1 MIGCR
6 YKRLGRSQA
15 WSPVSR
21 PVAALSNGHCFI
33 GHTMEYHY
41 KEPNFDAIP
50 QALKDIDRWVT
61 WRAERTT
68 QTEKPRKIPY
78 DAKLP
83 QSKASSTDA
92 DTWASFAQAEA
103 AYYDGDRTGVGFV
116 LNQDGIV
123 GVDIDNCITDGV
135 IDPNALAMIEWL
147 GAKHIERSPS
157 GTGLRTFGYAPPL
170 ERGVKGKIENL
181 EVELYSTGRYLTVT
195 GDVIAQ
201 GDLVALEHFDEL
213 ADMLRTV
220 KVIDQS
226 TGEVITGEKN
236 DYHAELIRRVL
247 TGDVYHDSLRDLA
260 ASFISNNMYGG
271 AAVEQLRALMK
282 ASNSE
287 HDDRWQARYNQIPAL
302 VRSAQEK
309 FTPTQFDMPKDIQ
322 EIEQTLA
329 EKLGVV
335 CAADLPSE
343 FTPPDELVQGLI
355 TCESSSVFYGD
366 SNSGKTFLA
375 VDLSCAVSLG
385 REWMGRKT
393 EQGLVCYLATESA
406 NSVLTRMKAYQKYHN
421 VTLTDMYVFTTPVNF
436 FRDSADV
443 MNVVQML
450 KNIEQ
455 QRGAKFKLVVSD
467 TLARIASGANE
478 NNGTDMA
485 PVMERFDYLAKQTGA
500 HSLTIHHSGKDAAK
514 GARGWSGIRAHI
526 DTEIEIIEHEEGIRV
541 AEITKQR
548 ELAGKNTEIAFK
560 LEVVALGLTKWGD
573 EATTC
578 VVLPAEKCDIPDNKK
593 EPKKIINAKQSF
605 EGALLK
611 YGYIDQDGDLYVT
624 ADNWNEYTVLVN
636 KASEAARRQSYSR
649 AKKDLVEAGM
659 IAEKRSG
666 YATMNHEA
674 WAGLKL
680 VMGKK

>member
-1 MIGCR
+1 
-6 YKRLGRSQA
+6 
-15 WSPVSR
+15 
-21 PVAALSNGHCFI
+21 
-33 GHTMEYHY
+33 MEYHY
-41 KEPNFDAIP
+41 KEPNFEHIP

-61 WRAERTT
+61 WRAERSNPE
-68 QTEKPRKIPY
+68 EKPRKIPY

-83 QSKASSTDA
+83 QTKASSTDA
-92 DTWASFAQAEA
+92 DTWASFAQTEA
-103 AYYDGDRTGVGFV
+103 AYHDGDRTGVGFV
-116 LNQDGIV
+116 LNNDGIV
-123 GVDIDNCITDGV
+123 GVDIDNCIVEGEISED
-135 IDPNALAMIEWL
+135 ALAMIQWL
-147 GAKHIERSPS
+147 GAQYIERSPS

-170 ERGVKGKIENL
+170 ERGVKGKIGAL
-181 EVELYSTGRYLTVT
+181 DVELYSTGRYLTLT
-195 GDVIAQ
+195 GDLVAQ

-213 ADMLRTV
+213 AEMLRKI
-220 KVIDQS
+220 KVVDHS

-282 ASNSE
+282 ASSAQR
-287 HDDRWQARYNQIPAL
+287 DDRWQARYNQIPAL

-309 FTPTQFDMPKDIQ
+309 FTPTQYDMPKDIQ

-385 REWMGRKT
+385 ADWMGRKT

-421 VTLTDMYVFTTPVNF
+421 RVLSNMYVFTTPVNF
-436 FRDSADV
+436 FRDSGDV

-455 QRGAKFKLVVSD
+455 QRGMKFKLVVSD

-500 HSLTIHHSGKDAAK
+500 HSMTIHHSGKDAAK

-526 DTEIEIIEHEEGIRV
+526 DTEIEIIEHAEGIRV
-541 AEITKQR
+541 AQITKQR

-560 LEVVALGLTKWGD
+560 LEIVPLGLTKWGE

-578 VVLPAEKCDIPDNKK
+578 VVIPADKSDIPDNTK

-611 YGYIDQDGDLYVT
+611 YGYIDNDGDLYVT

-636 KASEAARRQSYSR
+636 KNSEAARRQAYNR
-649 AKKDLVEAGM
+649 AKKDLVEAGL
-659 IAEKRSG
+659 IVEKRAG
-666 YATMNHEA
+666 YAATSDKA
-674 WAGLKL
+674 WSGLKPI
-680 VMGKK
+680 MAKNK